1 MRRLFFGF
9 RRTVKHLRRYRHI
22 MGVLIKYGFEEA
34 AGIFARRFRIGIG
47 GRGLPGIDRE
57 RLLQV
62 SLPQRVR
69 MAAEELGPTF
79 IKLGQLLS
87 TRPDLIPDEY
97 VRELEHLQDNVP
109 PEKYESIRQVVRQE
123 LGGNPE
129 DVFKEF
135 DPQPIAAASIA
146 QVHRAKTFEGQ
157 DVVVKIRR
165 PGIVKTL
172 QIELEILQDIA
183 TLFKTRLKVPE
194 TFDPVRMVKEFSDAV
209 SKEVDLAN
217 ERRNQERFIRN
228 FEGDPTVHVP
238 RVFEKYCTDAV
249 LTMEYIDGI
258 KPSQVQRTRFKQR
271 SRPKV
276 CGTQAGAAC
285 AVTGAEEA
293 GRSDSP
299 NPKTI
304 AARGA
309 DFVLKQV
316 FDFGFFHTDPHPGN
330 FLILSDNVLAPLDFG
345 QVGRLTRQDRM
356 LLEQMV
362 LSIVES
368 DAAKMVHGLERAQV
382 IDEDTDLAELTRDME
397 EILDTYSN
405 LPLKDIPLGEAIRRA
420 FDVMRHNRIEP
431 PRDFTLMLKS
441 LMTIESFAT
450 DMDPEFQIMEHLKP
464 YARKFTLEQ
473 IRPSTVFKQLRGAAR
488 TTGEL
493 AARLPDDA
501 QAILGKFRRGKF
513 KVHIHHEHLEE
524 LEDTLD
530 VSSNRISFSVIIAA
544 LLIASSLLVPQE
556 GTVLGV
562 VRYQTLGIVGYLT
575 AAVMGV
581 WLLIS
586 IIRYRKF

>member
-9 RRTVKHLRRYRHI
+9 RRTMKHLRRYRHI

-47 GRGLPGIDRE
+47 GRGLPGLDRE

-97 VRELEHLQDNVP
+97 IRELEHLQDNVA
-109 PEKYESIRQVVRQE
+109 PENYEAIRQTIKNE
-123 LGGNPE
+123 LGGYPE
-129 DVFKEF
+129 EIFAEF
-135 DPQPIAAASIA
+135 GPEPIAAASIA
-146 QVHRAKTFEGQ
+146 QVHRARTHEGH

-172 QIELEILQDIA
+172 QTELEILQDVA
-183 TLFKTRLKVPE
+183 TLFKTRVKMPE
-194 TFDPVRMVKEFSDAV
+194 TFDPVRMVREFSEAV
-209 SKEVDLAN
+209 SKEVDFAN
-217 ERRNQERFIRN
+217 ERHNQERFIRN
-228 FEGDPTVHVP
+228 FKDDPAIHVP
-238 RVFEKYCTDAV
+238 VVFEKYCTGGV
-249 LTMEYIDGI
+249 LTMEYIDGL
-258 KPSQVQRTRFKQR
+258 KPAMVQRERFTHKQK
-271 SRPKV
+271 PPV
-276 CGTQAGAAC
+276 CGEKTANIPPTAAD
-285 AVTGAEEA
+285 ESQD
-293 GRSDSP
+293 GRP
-299 NPKTI
+299 NPKVI
-304 AARGA
+304 ASRGA

-330 FLILSDNVLAPLDFG
+330 FLILENNVLAPLDFG

-362 LSIVES
+362 LAVVDR
-368 DAAKMVHGLERAQV
+368 DAAKMVHGLERAEV
-382 IDEDTDLAELTRDME
+382 VDEDTDLSELTRDLE
-397 EILDTYSN
+397 EILDTYAD
-405 LPLKDIPLGEAIRRA
+405 LPLKDIPLGEAIRRT
-420 FDVMRHNRIEP
+420 FDVMRQNKIDP

-450 DMDPEFQIMEHLKP
+450 DMDPAFQIMEHLKP
-464 YARKFTLEQ
+464 YARKFTFEQ
-473 IRPSTVFKQLRGAAR
+473 VRPRTLIRQFRSAAR
-488 TTGEL
+488 STGEL

-501 QAILGKFRRGKF
+501 QAILGKFRRGRF

-530 VSSNRISFSVIIAA
+530 LSSNRISFSVIIAA

-556 GTVLGV
+556 GTVLGL
-562 VRYQTLGIVGYLT
+562 VRFQTLGIVGYL
-575 AAVMGV
+575 AAAAMGL